1 MASASTTSPSS
12 AARRKPAATTR
23 KPATTRSAPAS
34 AGSTQSTAKRSRTQ
48 ATTAKRNSTV
58 ASNARTRA
66 TRATVT
72 EAKSSAKLVGAYA
85 ERAVHVPVGA
95 ALSAG
100 DKVVELVVDM
110 LDTYST
116 RKKTEAQLKRFE
128 RRGEKATKV
137 VSARVD
143 DVSTQI
149 QSAASRVKSIV

>member
-1 MASASTTSPSS
+1 MASASTPSPSS
-12 AARRKPAATTR
+12 AAPRKPAATTR
-23 KPATTRSAPAS
+23 KPATTRSTPAS
-34 AGSTQSTAKRSRTQ
+34 SRSTRSTAQRSSTQ
-48 ATTAKRNSTV
+48 AKRNATV
-58 ASNARTRA
+58 AGNARTRA
-66 TRATVT
+66 VRATAT
-72 EAKSSAKLVGAYA
+72 EAKSSAKMVGAYA

-95 ALSAG
+95 ALTAR
-100 DKVVELVVDM
+100 DKVVELVSDM

-137 VSARVD
+137 VTARVD

>member
-1 MASASTTSPSS
+1 MASTSTASPASS
-12 AARRKPAATTR
+12 ATPRKRAATTR
-23 KPATTRSAPAS
+23 KPATTRSTPRS
-34 AGSTQSTAKRSRTQ
+34 AADRSSAQ
-48 ATTAKRNSTV
+48 ATTAKRNATV

-66 TRATVT
+66 ARATAT

-95 ALSAG
+95 ALTAR
-100 DKVVELVVDM
+100 DKVVELVAEM

-137 VSARVD
+137 VTARVD
-143 DVSTQI
+143 DVSAQI
-149 QSAASRVKSIV
+149 QSVASRVKSIA